1 MKLLFLACLS
11 KNTGNCTT
19 AERIREH
26 IESVGHTC
34 VLQDTADLKSS
45 EKVAHLIAEE
55 PFFQAAL
62 AIHLYKG
69 DCQAPFGVVFGGTD
83 INEDVKDETKRA
95 VMGKVLKKARNGS
108 GSFTRMMS
116 RKSSGSR
123 RHWFAV
129 AFTEKLKEEAETY
142 WPSQGIKICVQP
154 QGIETKATENFNWDG
169 FLRSTGVNC
178 ENVEDLHVFLLVC
191 GLRRVKDPLY
201 LVDVFSEWHQEDPSV
216 ILIIIGPEID
226 PLFTEEV
233 EVNVKRAKGVFLAAE
248 RRQQDLHA
256 AMRRSVAVVNS
267 SVSEGMSA
275 AILEAMDLEVP
286 VVARNIPGNAAVIK
300 HEETGLLFSNP
311 QEFVD
316 LSRKLLAE
324 PSLRERL
331 VSKAKKYVKEHHCKA
346 KEKDTY
352 RRLIEQLH

>member
-69 DCQAPFGVVFGGTD
+69 GRFLLDCQAPFGVVFGGTD

-95 VMGKVLKKARNGS
+95 VMGKVLKKAR
-108 GSFTRMMS
+108 
-116 RKSSGSR
+116 
-123 RHWFAV
+123 FAV

-331 VSKAKKYVKEHHCKA
+331 VSKAKKYVKDHHCKA

>member
-1 MKLLFLACLS
+1 F
-11 KNTGNCTT
+11 
-19 AERIREH
+19 REH

-55 PFFQAAL
+55 PFFQAAV

-69 DCQAPFGVVFGGTD
+69 GRFLLDCQAPFGVVFGGTD

-95 VMGKVLKKARNGS
+95 VMGKVLKKAR
-108 GSFTRMMS
+108 
-116 RKSSGSR
+116 
-123 RHWFAV
+123 FAV

-154 QGIETKATENFNWDG
+154 QGYIITFLAFFPVIGIETKATENFNWDG

-256 AMRRSVAVVNS
+256 AMRRSVALVNS

-316 LSRKLLAE
+316 LSRTLLAE
-324 PSLRERL
+324 PSLREKL
-331 VSKAKKYVKEHHCKA
+331 VSNGKKYVKEHHCKA